1 MTGRRLAWFVGR
13 RLVALALLLLGL
25 SFLIF
30 SLMYLAPG
38 SPEQVLLG
46 ARPASPELVA
56 SLRARF
62 HLDEPFLEQY
72 RLWLTGAFHF
82 DFGESA
88 RTGRSVTET
97 IEAKLGMT
105 AFLVLYASLVAV
117 LAGIPLGVLAAVRKR
132 TLVDRGIVGLSVLGV
147 SAPAFVTGIVLLYVF
162 AVQLGWFPTY
172 GSGSGFADRL
182 WHLTLPA
189 LALALTA
196 LALVVKLT
204 RTAMAEVLDQD
215 YVAFALARGVPLRR
229 VLVHHALRNALV
241 PIVTVSGAVLTVVLT
256 GTLLVESTFALPG
269 IGTLLVNAVQDK
281 DVPMLQAVALL
292 LAAVIVLVNLA
303 VDVIYTLIDPRIA
316 YGEGA
321 RS

>member
-72 RLWLTGAFHF
+72 RLWLTGALHF

-316 YGEGA
+316 YGEAA